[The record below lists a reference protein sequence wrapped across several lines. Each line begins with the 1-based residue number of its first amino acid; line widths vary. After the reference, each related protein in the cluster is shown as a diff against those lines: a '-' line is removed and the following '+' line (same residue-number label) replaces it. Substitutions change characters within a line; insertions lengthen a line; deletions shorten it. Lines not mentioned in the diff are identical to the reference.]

1 MSTLQTGKKYEQL
14 ALQYLKKQG
23 LKSITQNYHCR
34 LGEID
39 LIMKE
44 NTTLVFVEVRFRRN
58 PNYGNGIESITHS
71 KIQRIIKTAEHY
83 LMLYQ
88 QKTQC
93 VRFDAIGIDANH
105 KIQWI
110 KNAFTAES

>member
-1 MSTLQTGKKYEQL
+1 MMLQIGKKYEQI

-23 LKSITQNYHCR
+23 LKPITQNYHCR

-39 LIMKE
+39 LVME
-44 NTTLVFVEVRFRRN
+44 DNATLVFVEVRFRRN

-71 KIQRIIKTAEHY
+71 KIQRIIKTAEYY
-83 LMLYQ
+83 LMRYQ
-88 QKTQC
+88 EKNRC
-93 VRFDAIGIDANH
+93 VRFDAIGIDANQT
-105 KIQWI
+105 IQWI